1 MPSYGS
7 CISSPRFHEREVT
20 AYRLWAPALD
30 TGRAPRLQAA
40 DPGLRAVLITVLPG
54 RIARG
59 PHIPEAGEPEIHRQA
74 RMLLRRLHSAST
86 ATAVPG
92 TGRVAAW
99 AEEPIARA
107 GALLSWEDA
116 KLVRYRAARV
126 PETARRLPVRDLA
139 GWIN

>member
-92 TGRVAAW
+92 NRPRRRVGR
-99 AEEPIARA
+99 RA
-107 GALLSWEDA
+107 HRAGGALLSWEDA
-116 KLVRYRAARV
+116 S
-126 PETARRLPVRDLA
+126 
-139 GWIN
+139 